1 MGRFRLSEPAG
12 DLIAW
17 LGLILMASAFL
28 ILTMTR
34 EPSLPR
40 TSFPYHKKTE
50 PFALVILDPGHGGQ
64 DSGAMAGNVLEK
76 DLTFDIA
83 ERVDRLL
90 GSQGIPTLLTRT
102 GDSYVSLTDRAKLIN
117 RADHAIVVS
126 IHFNDGPRPEASGIE
141 TYFAAQRTTGVPGIA
156 SWLPFLQKV
165 GNVQLSSFMCW
176 QMCAIRRCWW
186 KAVSLPTRMRLENW
200 RTRTIASNWRWR

>member
-40 TSFPYHKKTE
+40 TSFRYHKKTE

-64 DSGAMAGNVLEK
+64 DSGAMSHNVLEE
-76 DLTFDIA
+76 DPTVDIA
-83 ERVDRLL
+83 ERDDRPL
-90 GSQGIPTLLTRT
+90 GSQGISTLLTRT
-102 GDSYVSLTDRAKLIN
+102 VDSYVSFTDQVKLI
-117 RADHAIVVS
+117 
-126 IHFNDGPRPEASGIE
+126 
-141 TYFAAQRTTGVPGIA
+141 
-156 SWLPFLQKV
+156 
-165 GNVQLSSFMCW
+165 
-176 QMCAIRRCWW
+176 
-186 KAVSLPTRMRLENW
+186 
-200 RTRTIASNWRWR
+200 